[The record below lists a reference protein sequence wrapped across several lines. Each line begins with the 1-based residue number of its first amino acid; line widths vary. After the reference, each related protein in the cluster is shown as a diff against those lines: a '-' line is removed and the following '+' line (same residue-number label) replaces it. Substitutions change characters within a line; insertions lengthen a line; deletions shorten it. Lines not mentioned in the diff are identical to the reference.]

1 MNHRHYLSQKY
12 KAASFFLIGCFFLWS
27 CENDV
32 EEVQNW
38 NQKVEMVETGKQ
50 IVAYLSTEGTVRAK
64 LTAPLMLR
72 YQADTLYAEFPNS
85 LHVDFYD
92 VTKKVESQLNA
103 LYGKYFESLNKVY
116 LRDSVIVFNING
128 DTLRTSELWWDQQT
142 QRFYNDKPTRI
153 DTKTQHLFGQHGIE
167 ASQDF
172 TQIILNQPSG
182 TIEVEE

>member
-1 MNHRHYLSQKY
+1 MIS
-12 KAASFFLIGCFFLWS
+12 CFFLWA

-32 EEVQNW
+32 TQVQNW

-50 IVAYLSTEGTVRAK
+50 ILAYLSTEGKVRAK
-64 LTAPLMLR
+64 LTAPLLLR
-72 YQADTLYAEFPNS
+72 YQTDTLYSEFPNS

-92 VTKKVESQLNA
+92 DSTKVESQLDA
-103 LYGKYFESLNKVY
+103 LYGIYYESFNKVY
-116 LRDSVIVFNING
+116 LRDSVMVFNTNG

-142 QRFYNDKPTRI
+142 QKFYNDKPTRI
-153 DTKTQHLFGQHGIE
+153 DTKTQHLYGAHGIE

-172 TQIILNQPSG
+172 SQIILNQPSG